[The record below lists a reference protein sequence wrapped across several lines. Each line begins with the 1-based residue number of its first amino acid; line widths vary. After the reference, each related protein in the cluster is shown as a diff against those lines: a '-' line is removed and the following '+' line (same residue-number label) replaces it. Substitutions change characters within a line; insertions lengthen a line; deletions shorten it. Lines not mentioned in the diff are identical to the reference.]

1 MGKQLLRNP
10 NECPTVAV
18 RLPPS
23 LVNPPNEVFVE
34 SSLRVRSFAI
44 LGILVGAVA
53 CADSSTAP
61 LAKTPLLRRD
71 VANAGASRPTR
82 FANRIKYSDKG
93 LKNGHGRA
101 GLSSLEARALL
112 GRDGQTTL
120 DISTGV
126 IDGAPGTSVLN
137 KIQIKLFAPDGTQQT
152 TTNYNGL
159 SSPVFQAT
167 IPGRAR
173 GSALEVKGNIGTIDV
188 NRTDVVTLSETV
200 KLRPDVSVDRI
211 TAPAQSQLGMPV
223 NISAVISENNGD
235 VGARAD
241 CVLAIDG
248 VEAHRARGIWVD
260 AGRSVSCLFSHLF
273 PTTGTKQLTVS
284 AVLVNPGD
292 WSASNNSA
300 TQTINIVLPPNEF
313 SWDGFYGSWR
323 NYSGTQ
329 FAEGYW
335 TTPPLGDRNDW
346 RQYHEIRR
354 QDSWV
359 AYVSGHVGLMAG
371 PLTFSFHDEIDGK
384 PLNEAEFDPTI
395 DMTQVFG
402 GTYEDPVIGTVNYQA
417 ACTQAYRNVPAI
429 FDGQEILVSPIS
441 LTLCNWMRTGP
452 SGPLP
457 DQSFTDFNLTS
468 DAADV
473 SYYAEEYYKY
483 IDGTP
488 EGIYDNTFS
497 FNGDVSYAYGNM
509 VFGNDYS
516 FMLKIS
522 GSDQSKTASGT
533 IHSTTFESVVSQP
546 YSCYDFVAG
555 PVTGPLSG
563 RTCSSGEYRLTINN
577 GFGTGTP
584 GQ

>member
-1 MGKQLLRNP
+1 M
-10 NECPTVAV
+10 
-18 RLPPS
+18 
-23 LVNPPNEVFVE
+23 E

-53 CADSSTAP
+53 CADSATAP
-61 LAKTPLLRRD
+61 LSKTPLLRRD
-71 VANAGASRPTR
+71 VANAGGRRPTR
-82 FANRIKYSDKG
+82 FANSIKYSDKG
-93 LKNGHGRA
+93 LKHARGRA
-101 GLSSLEARALL
+101 GVSSLEARALL

-126 IDGAPGTSVLN
+126 IDGAPGTGVLN
-137 KIQIKLFAPDGTQQT
+137 KVQLKLFAPDGTQQT
-152 TTNYNGL
+152 TTNYKVL

-167 IPGRAR
+167 LPGRVR
-173 GSALEVKGNIGTIDV
+173 GSAVEIKGYVGTIDV
-188 NRTDVVTLSETV
+188 NRTDVVTVSETV
-200 KLRPDVSVDRI
+200 KLRPDVSVDHI
-211 TAPAQSQLGMPV
+211 TAPVQSQLGMPV

-300 TQTINIVLPPNEF
+300 TQSIKIVLPPNQF

-323 NYSGTQ
+323 NYTGTQ

-335 TTPPLGDRNDW
+335 TQPEIGDRNDW
-346 RQYHEIRR
+346 RQYEEIRR
-354 QDSWV
+354 KDSWV
-359 AYVSGHVGLMAG
+359 ANVSGRVGLMTG
-371 PLTFSFHDEIDGK
+371 PLTFSFQDEIDGK
-384 PLNEAEFDPTI
+384 PLNQFELDPSTDI
-395 DMTQVFG
+395 PQVFG
-402 GTYEDPVIGTVNYQA
+402 GTYEDPVIGTVQYQA
-417 ACTQAYRNVPAI
+417 SCTQTWRLAPII
-429 FDGQEILVSPIS
+429 FEGQEVLNSS
-441 LTLCNWMRTGP
+441 GYLQLCNWLRSGP

-457 DQSFTDFNLTS
+457 DQSSTEFQYATG
-468 DAADV
+468 AADV
-473 SYYAEEYYKY
+473 SYYSEDYWNYD
-483 IDGTP
+483 DGTP

-497 FNGDVSYAYGNM
+497 FNGDVEYAYGNL
-509 VFGNDYS
+509 VFGTDYS
-516 FMLKIS
+516 FVLKIS

-555 PVTGPLSG
+555 PLTGPFTG
-563 RTCSSGEYRLTINN
+563 RTCSSGDYRLTITN
-577 GFGTGTP
+577 GNATGTP